1 MTDSKN
7 INNPVGMG
15 GGQRKRQSRAERQN
29 NGPHRNLDRKNAAD
43 QKAELVRKMRE
54 KTGASGGAGQ
64 TDTPEGSAQAGAAE
78 GAGQTGAAEGAGQTD
93 TAAG

>member
-29 NGPHRNLDRKNAAD
+29 NGPHRNLDRKSAAD

-54 KTGASGGAGQ
+54 KSGAG
-64 TDTPEGSAQAGAAE
+64 AGEAAA
-78 GAGQTGAAEGAGQTD
+78 GDAGQTGDD
-93 TAAG
+93 TSQS

>member
-15 GGQRKRQSRAERQN
+15 GGQRKRLSRAERQN

-54 KTGASGGAGQ
+54 KAGAG
-64 TDTPEGSAQAGAAE
+64 AGAE
-78 GAGQTGAAEGAGQTD
+78 DESAGQADDD
-93 TAAG
+93 TAAQS

>member
-29 NGPHRNLDRKNAAD
+29 NGPHRNLDRKNAAE

-54 KTGASGGAGQ
+54 KAGASG
-64 TDTPEGSAQAGAAE
+64 D
-78 GAGQTGAAEGAGQTD
+78 AGQTGAAESSGQAGATDGAGQES
-93 TAAG
+93 AE

>member
-54 KTGASGGAGQ
+54 KAGASGGAGQ
-64 TDTPEGSAQAGAAE
+64 AGTTGGAGQMGATEDAGQAGA
-78 GAGQTGAAEGAGQTD
+78 TEGAGQTD

>member
-29 NGPHRNLDRKNAAD
+29 NGPHRNLDRKNAAE

-54 KTGASGGAGQ
+54 KAGTTGGAGQAGTTGGAGQ
-64 TDTPEGSAQAGAAE
+64 TDAAE
-78 GAGQTGAAEGAGQTD
+78 GAGQAD

>member
-29 NGPHRNLDRKNAAD
+29 NGPHRNLDRKNAAE
-43 QKAELVRKMRE
+43 QKAELVRRMRE
-54 KTGASGGAGQ
+54 KAGTGGSAGQ
-64 TDTPEGSAQAGAAE
+64 PGTGEGS
-78 GAGQTGAAEGAGQTD
+78 GQTGAADDAGQSD

>member
-64 TDTPEGSAQAGAAE
+64 TDTPEGSGQAGTAE
-78 GAGQTGAAEGAGQTD
+78 DAGQAGTAEDAGQTD

>member
-29 NGPHRNLDRKNAAD
+29 NGPHRNLDRQSAAD
-43 QKAELVRKMRE
+43 RKAELVRKMRE
-54 KTGASGGAGQ
+54 KAAATAEDSGQTDAGQ
-64 TDTPEGSAQAGAAE
+64 TDD
-78 GAGQTGAAEGAGQTD
+78 D
-93 TAAG
+93 TAQN

>member
-29 NGPHRNLDRKNAAD
+29 NGPHRNLDRKNAAE

-54 KTGASGGAGQ
+54 KAGASGGAGQ
-64 TDTPEGSAQAGAAE
+64 SGTAE
-78 GAGQTGAAEGAGQTD
+78 GAGQTGTAEGAGQTD
-93 TAAG
+93 TPAG

>member
-29 NGPHRNLDRKNAAD
+29 NGPHRNLDRKNAAE

-54 KTGASGGAGQ
+54 KAGR
-64 TDTPEGSAQAGAAE
+64 AE
-78 GAGQTGAAEGAGQTD
+78 GTGQTGTAEGSGPAGATDGAGQTD
-93 TAAG
+93 TAGG

>member
-29 NGPHRNLDRKNAAD
+29 NGPHRNLDRKNAAE

-54 KTGASGGAGQ
+54 KAGR
-64 TDTPEGSAQAGAAE
+64 AE
-78 GAGQTGAAEGAGQTD
+78 GTGQTD
-93 TAAG
+93 TAGG

>member
-64 TDTPEGSAQAGAAE
+64 TGPAE
-78 GAGQTGAAEGAGQTD
+78 GAGQAGPAEGAGQAGPAEGAGQTD

>member
-29 NGPHRNLDRKNAAD
+29 NGPHRNLDRQNAAE

-54 KTGASGGAGQ
+54 KAGTSGSAGQ
-64 TDTPEGSAQAGAAE
+64 PGPAEGSGPAGV
-78 GAGQTGAAEGAGQTD
+78 TDGAGQTD
-93 TAAG
+93 TAGD